1 MYSQQFRSLQTRI
14 RRLREHF
21 LPRQFEPTGRYS
33 ELQLDRAR
41 AYRLLA
47 HAEIES
53 YLEQVVSETANEAY
67 DIWENKGLIT
77 DPLIAMVA
85 YWENAPRTVPTAK
98 PIDGPRDLR
107 DRVKQAKDSLTRYA
121 NAENHG
127 IRERNILRLLLPIG
141 INEYDIDTTWLSTTD
156 SFGRDRG
163 DSVHRSNRVTN
174 PPDPKTEHDRVGQI
188 LEGLMAIDHRLL
200 KFRTT

>member
-1 MYSQQFRSLQTRI
+1 MCSEQFRSLQTRM
-14 RRLREHF
+14 RRLRAHF
-21 LPRQFEPTGRYS
+21 LPRQFEPTGKYS
-33 ELQLDRAR
+33 ERQLDRAR

-85 YWENAPRTVPTAK
+85 YSQNASRTVPTSK
-98 PIDGPRDLR
+98 PTDGPRDLR
-107 DRVKQAKDSLTRYA
+107 DRVKKAKDSLTRYA
-121 NAENHG
+121 NGENNG

-141 INEYDIDTTWLSTTD
+141 ISEYDIDTTWLSTTD
-156 SFGRDRG
+156 SFAQERG
-163 DSVHRSNRVTN
+163 ESAHRSNRVTN
-174 PPDPKTEHDRVGQI
+174 PLDPKTEHDRVGQI